1 MGGGRLSSTR
11 ARRPFTG
18 FIWGIVEDVF
28 SVAKGPLRVFSLGC
42 GARTVQGGGLTRR
55 IWVPLA
61 AVGILALSGCSSA
74 VTLDPAPDAANP
86 DCAKAM
92 VAMPDTLAGQ
102 SQRETT
108 AQATTAYGDPASI
121 IVKCGARVKEPVM
134 DPCVRVNGVDWT
146 IRKDDAQDSSASQG
160 PSSDPSATAGS
171 AKGQASTGQ
180 AADGQTFDGTGTWTA
195 TSFGR
200 SPAVQ
205 VTFDAGKVNSSTILV
220 DLQSSVNR
228 IHQTKQCSSVS
239 DNLDYSG
246 NS

>member
-1 MGGGRLSSTR
+1 M
-11 ARRPFTG
+11 
-18 FIWGIVEDVF
+18 
-28 SVAKGPLRVFSLGC
+28 
-42 GARTVQGGGLTRR
+42 
-55 IWVPLA
+55 PLA
-61 AVGILALSGCSSA
+61 AVGVLALSGCSPA

-86 DCAKAM
+86 DCATAM

-102 SQRETT
+102 SKRETT
-108 AQATTAYGDPASI
+108 AQATTAYGDPATI

-146 IRKDDAQDSSASQG
+146 IRKDDAEDASKSRGASSA
-160 PSSDPSATAGS
+160 PSAT
-171 AKGQASTGQ
+171 TGQ
-180 AADGQTFDGTGTWTA
+180 PPEQSFDGTGTWTA

-239 DNLDYSG
+239 DNLDYSD